1 MSNDEAMRAH
11 DALIK
16 KLDGLLDKDK
26 FLRRV
31 LLDMHDTL
39 DQRIFDEGNAASGQ
53 NFSAGLTSKTGKTG
67 DYSKW
72 YGRKREKKGRQIEK
86 VDLQFTNEFRK
97 DWTLVINK
105 REYGHGFK
113 RARGGGNN
121 IHNADLSEYLEK
133 KYQKDI
139 FKLSESERNHLSDL
153 LGKNIKIEFK

>member
-1 MSNDEAMRAH
+1 MRAH

-26 FLRRV
+26 FMRRV

-39 DQRIFDEGNAASGQ
+39 DQRIFDDGKAASDQ
-53 NFSAGLTSKTGKTG
+53 NFSAGLTYKSGKTG

-72 YGRKREKKGRQIEK
+72 YGKKRLNKLGASSIDF
-86 VDLQFTNEFRK
+86 VNLQFTNEFRK
-97 DWTLVINK
+97 DWTLVINS

-139 FKLSESERNHLSDL
+139 FRLSQSERKHLSEL
-153 LGKNIKIEFK
+153 LGKQIKIEFK